1 MTTRSPRLTRLALAA
16 ALAVAAAGAAQAQ
29 DSFTLD
35 LEAGPAWQ
43 LRNDFAVPGDT
54 GTLVRLDDQG
64 PYLAARAT
72 LNWHAWERWSL
83 RFVAA
88 PLSTDSEFVPSSDVY
103 FQGTTFVAGEPVRVD
118 YRFDSYRVGAYYRFP
133 SSGAWSFRAGLTAKL
148 RDAEIALESASQ
160 AAAKSNTGVVPLLY
174 GGVRVA
180 VSDRVAID
188 LDVDAAAAAQGRAV
202 DAALRVEAAVSDH
215 VALYLGGRVLDGG
228 ADNDEVNSFATFAY
242 ALGGVSLRW

>member
-1 MTTRSPRLTRLALAA
+1 MSLGFRCVVPILTALALGTTSAA
-16 ALAVAAAGAAQAQ
+16 AEDRFA
-29 DSFTLD
+29 LD

-64 PYLAARAT
+64 PYLAGRVT
-72 LNWHAWERWSL
+72 LNWRVWERWSL

-88 PLSTDSEFVPSSDVY
+88 PLSTDTTFTPEAEIL
-103 FQGTTFVAGEPVRVD
+103 FQGVAFAAGEPVDVD
-118 YRFDSYRVGAYYRFP
+118 YRFDSYRAGAYYRFP
-133 SSGAWSFRAGLTAKL
+133 SSGPWSFRAGATLKL
-148 RDAEIALESASQ
+148 RDAEIALSSASQ

-174 GGVRVA
+174 GGVRVQA
-180 VSDRVAID
+180 SERVAID
-188 LDVDAAAAAQGRAV
+188 LDADAAAASQGRAIDV
-202 DAALRVEAAVSDH
+202 ALRVEALVTDH
-215 VALYLGGRVLDGG
+215 VALYLGGRLLDGG

>member
-1 MTTRSPRLTRLALAA
+1 MSAHPRRVTPIVA
-16 ALAVAAAGAAQAQ
+16 ALALVAASAAAQ
-29 DSFTLD
+29 DRFTLD

-64 PYLAARAT
+64 PWLAARVT

-83 RFVAA
+83 RFLAA
-88 PLSTDSEFVPSSDVY
+88 PLSTDTSFTPESDVL
-103 FQGTTFVAGEPVRVD
+103 FQGVTFAAGEPIDVD

-133 SSGAWSFRAGLTAKL
+133 TAGSWSFRAGATLKL
-148 RDAEIALESASQ
+148 RDAEIALASASA

-174 GGVRVA
+174 GGVRLQA
-180 VSDRVAID
+180 SERVAID
-188 LDVDAAAAAQGRAV
+188 LDADAAAAPQGRAIDV
-202 DAALRVEAAVSDH
+202 ALRVEALVADH
-215 VALYLGGRVLDGG
+215 VALYLGGRLLDGG

-242 ALGGVSLRW
+242 AIGGVRMRW

>member
-1 MTTRSPRLTRLALAA
+1 MSEHPRRVAPIVAALALAA
-16 ALAVAAAGAAQAQ
+16 VAATAGER
-29 DSFTLD
+29 FTLD

-64 PYLAARAT
+64 PYLAGRVT

-88 PLSTDSEFVPSSDVY
+88 PLTTDTEFTPQADIL
-103 FQGTTFVAGEPVRVD
+103 FQGVTFAAGEPLAVD
-118 YRFDSYRVGAYYRFP
+118 YRFDSYRAGAYYRFP
-133 SSGAWSFRAGLTAKL
+133 GGGPWSFRAGLTLKL
-148 RDAEIALESASQ
+148 RDAEIALGSASQ

-174 GGVRVA
+174 GGVRLQA
-180 VSDRVAID
+180 SERVAID
-188 LDVDAAAAAQGRAV
+188 LDVDGAAASQGRAI
-202 DAALRVEAAVSDH
+202 DAALRVEALVADH

-242 ALGGVSLRW
+242 ALGGVRLRW

>member
-1 MTTRSPRLTRLALAA
+1 MKARIIARLALAVG
-16 ALAVAAAGAAQAQ
+16 LAGAAVQPALAQ
-29 DSFTLD
+29 DRFTLD

-64 PYLAARAT
+64 PYLAGRVT

-88 PLSTDSEFVPSSDVY
+88 PLSTDSEFVPDGDVL
-103 FQGTTFVAGEPVRVD
+103 FQGVTFAAGEPVRVD
-118 YRFDSYRVGAYYRFP
+118 YRFDSYRAGAYYRFP
-133 SSGAWSFRAGLTAKL
+133 GGGSWSFRAGLTLKV
-148 RDAEIALESASQ
+148 RDAEIALASASQ

-174 GGVRVA
+174 GGVRLQVGE
-180 VSDRVAID
+180 RVAID
-188 LDVDAAAAAQGRAV
+188 LDTDAAAAPQGRAV
-202 DAALRVEAAVSDH
+202 DVALRVEALVADH
-215 VALYLGGRVLDGG
+215 VALYLGGRLLDGG

-242 ALGGVSLRW
+242 ALGGVRLRW